1 MADLIQ
7 SQLRLLK
14 PAFWI
19 ICDYGRQTEWEEMG
33 HPFQMYDYT
42 SSACGLADK
51 PRCRFLMAL
60 RRFIAHRGKPLDI
73 LSDQGTNFKVWER
86 ELKETFEALQ
96 PQIKEYL
103 AN

>member
-1 MADLIQ
+1 
-7 SQLRLLK
+7 
-14 PAFWI
+14 
-19 ICDYGRQTEWEEMG
+19 
-33 HPFQMYDYT
+33 
-42 SSACGLADK
+42 
-51 PRCRFLMAL
+51 MAL